1 MLAKI
6 HTTKRYILS
15 AEDEQTLRRATE
27 LLDDLYTVAEDRG
40 DWEDDFLRARDNIDD
55 LLGCLC
61 IDSDGNSFWEEDTTI
76 EEEP

>member
-1 MLAKI
+1 MFVKT

-27 LLDDLYTVAEDRG
+27 LFDDLYTVAENRG

-55 LLGCLC
+55 LLGCLG